1 MSNFSTFFPAGGT
14 GLVNGAVPM
23 YIYATASGGNTPGYD
38 EATGLY
44 THPNGSIFL
53 KTGFQYLTND
63 STTYPD
69 ATYSQAVQAQGTGTW
84 NSNGQQVSDY
94 PQMALSTPAALASG
108 TVKMFSGTGYYSNTP
123 AYCNVTDFSVNQTNA
138 SPPYV
143 STVIGSIAA
152 SGYQVWAFFMI
163 GTQMWAYGQAY
174 PSNNYYIWQVNE
186 STGAI
191 VGTPVQVDNNDTLM
205 KKHKAIFN
213 QQTQTNWYISDS
225 ADRLVEHQFDPTNAT
240 QSQRIQLTGNIIT
253 VLNSADP
260 EGGFMSNDGTKF
272 YVFYGSSSGRIAT
285 YDWPT
290 NPISGTVAATG
301 FLDLGTNL
309 TPNAS
314 RSGLQWPNQSGN
326 PNAPILSCAVSN
338 FEAKWFPY
346 SYGDATARTDASS
359 NQPIFLQIG

>member
-53 KTGFQYLTND
+53 KTGFQHLTND

-69 ATYSQAVQAQGTGTW
+69 ATYSQAAQASGIGNW
-84 NSNGQQVSDY
+84 NSNGQSANNY
-94 PQMALSTPAALASG
+94 PSMALSTPAALASG
-108 TVKMFSGTGYYSNTP
+108 TVKMFSATGFYSNTD
-123 AYCNVTDFSVNQTNA
+123 AYSNVTDFVVNQTNA

-143 STVIGSIAA
+143 SAVIGSIDA
-152 SGYQVWAFFMI
+152 SGYQIFSFFMI
-163 GTQMWAYGQAY
+163 GTQMWAYGKGGL
-174 PSNNYYIWQVNE
+174 SGFYIWQVNE

-191 VGTPVQVDNNDTLM
+191 VGTPVQVDNNDALM
-205 KKHKAIFN
+205 SKHSAIFN
-213 QQTQTNWYISDS
+213 QQTQTNWFISDS
-225 ADRLVEHQFDPTNAT
+225 LDQMVEHQFDPTNAT

-253 VLNSADP
+253 ILNTADP
-260 EGGFMSNDGTKF
+260 KGGFMSNDGTKF
-272 YVFYGSSSGRIAT
+272 YVFFGSAASRLAT

-309 TPNAS
+309 TPSYTAY
-314 RSGLQWPNQSGN
+314 GVQWPNQDGN
-326 PNAPILSCAVSN
+326 PEAPILSCSRSN
-338 FEAKWFPY
+338 FEAYYFPY
-346 SYGDATARTDASS
+346 TYGDATARTDASS